1 MRRRV
6 VADAAVLL
14 AVLAAL
20 VALAP
25 PAHAQGLTER
35 DLGIDDDVLER
46 DLDDGGG
53 TLDLRDLDDERDLDD
68 KRDLDD
74 AGAPDALHHDQ
85 GGPPGARDRVGARA
99 LDGTRARAPGR
110 GAPGAQL
117 PAPPIG
123 EVLAAAYAAAGL
135 ERGVERGL
143 ARRARLA
150 GLVPWVS
157 VRTGRST
164 SWRDDDP
171 SVGRSSVIDV
181 RATWR
186 LDRLVFEP
194 RELQAVALA
203 ATRQRERRRLARL
216 VIEVYFRWARAEARA
231 RRQPRAAGRAAA
243 AVAELDALTDEAFSV
258 ALARARRTA
267 SARRTLPGGAARP

>member
-6 VADAAVLL
+6 LADAALLL
-14 AVLAAL
+14 ALLAAL

-25 PAHAQGLTER
+25 PAHAQRLDED
-35 DLGIDDDVLER
+35 DLGLE
-46 DLDDGGG
+46 DDGGDG
-53 TLDLRDLDDERDLDD
+53 GDLDLRELDDAG
-68 KRDLDD
+68 DLDD
-74 AGAPDALHHDQ
+74 ARSLDDLRLDGGRERTRSPDRVD
-85 GGPPGARDRVGARA
+85 ARDQQDERA
-99 LDGTRARAPGR
+99 GGR
-110 GAPGAQL
+110 GGGVPAAQV
-117 PAPPIG
+117 PVPSIG
-123 EVLAAAYAAAGL
+123 EVLAAAYATAGL

-157 VRTGRST
+157 VRTGRTT

-194 RELQAVALA
+194 RELQAVAFA

-231 RRQPRAAGRAAA
+231 RRQPRTAGRAAA
-243 AVAELDALTDEAFSV
+243 AVAELDALTDGAFSV

-267 SARRTLPGGAARP
+267 SARRTPVPGSARP